1 MYSVT
6 RLGTLQ
12 WQITVLDLFDTECD
26 RAVGTHTELLHEL
39 STVSGCAHLEPE
51 PVSPAATRRA
61 MVRVAHGV

>member
-39 STVSGCAHLEPE
+39 STVSGCAHL
-51 PVSPAATRRA
+51 
-61 MVRVAHGV
+61 